1 MKCFLFPGLRAVKQQ
16 LPVSRPDRS
25 GLLAVLMSVFLCFH
39 AHGQTNSNS
48 SVSTLSVYP
57 DKTIKIVVGFVPGGP
72 TDLYARLAAR
82 ALSEQLHQPVLVE
95 NKPGASGAIAASA
108 VASAPADGYTLLVN
122 VVSDIIS
129 PVANKNIGY
138 NLVRDFAAIGLIASA
153 PNVLVISPALPV
165 NSVSELVDY
174 ARKNPGVLNY
184 GSAGVGTVSH
194 LAGALLETE
203 AQIPLT
209 HIQYKGT
216 NGAQM
221 DLLSGRI
228 SLMFDNLTN
237 GLSHA
242 RSGKLK
248 ALAVTSPQRWGAA
261 PELATMSE
269 SGYPASSLLSVFGL
283 VAPAGT
289 PPAVINKLSNALT
302 AGLQNQDFRSGLI
315 ASGAEPGDMNAQ
327 SYAKYLMDESA
338 RWENFLQKHPEI
350 MKN

>member
-1 MKCFLFPGLRAVKQQ
+1 MLSFTT
-16 LPVSRPDRS
+16 
-25 GLLAVLMSVFLCFH
+25 H
-39 AHGQTNSNS
+39 AQANLTTGFS
-48 SVSTLSVYP
+48 SSYP
-57 DKTIKIVVGFVPGGP
+57 DKTIKIIVGFVPGGP
-72 TDLYARLAAR
+72 TDVYARLAAR
-82 ALSEQLHQPVLVE
+82 ALSEQLHQQVVVE

-108 VASAPADGYTLLVN
+108 VASAPGDGYTLLVN

-138 NLVRDFAAIGLIASA
+138 NLVRDFTPIGLIASA
-153 PNVLVISPALPV
+153 PNVLVINPAIAV
-165 NSVSELVDY
+165 NSVSELVAY
-174 ARKNPGVLNY
+174 AKKNPGVLNY

-228 SLMFDNLTN
+228 SFMFDNLTN

-242 RSGKLK
+242 RSGQLK
-248 ALAVTSPQRWGAA
+248 ALAVTSSQRWAAA
-261 PELATMSE
+261 PELPTMAE

-283 VAPAGT
+283 VAPKGT
-289 PPAVINKLSNALT
+289 PSSVVSKLSQALT
-302 AGLQNQDFRSGLI
+302 AGLKNQDLRASIIG
-315 ASGAEPGDMNAQ
+315 SGAEPGDMNAEQ
-327 SYAKYLMDESA
+327 YGKYLVDETS
-338 RWENFLQKHPEI
+338 RWESFLQKHPEI